1 MKPTAHRDG
10 GKTVRRLLEVPPGG
24 HRLADGGH
32 VLVAG
37 VGAALCICARD
48 PDTGIGGISHFLL
61 PVEDGAPDAWSGTA
75 AARAMRL
82 GNHAVEHLLTDIHKR
97 GGARDRLEVMVF
109 GGAQMHDAMHDV
121 ARESADII
129 RRYLA
134 IEGFQTVREEL
145 GGECARQVVY
155 VPATGCSRVTVAG
168 VRRRREILAWEL
180 EAVRQAA
187 APVEPL
193 GMVELF

>member
-1 MKPTAHRDG
+1 MKPVAHRDC
-10 GKTVRRLLEVPPGG
+10 GKTVRCLLEVPPGE
-24 HRLADGGH
+24 HRLADSEH

-37 VGAALCICARD
+37 VGAALCVCVRD
-48 PDTGIGGISHFLL
+48 PDAGIGGISHFLL
-61 PVEDGAPDAWSGTA
+61 PAEERVPDTWSGTT

-82 GNHAVEHLLTDIHKR
+82 GNLAVEHLLTDIHKR

-109 GGAQMHDAMHDV
+109 GGALLHHAMHDV

-145 GGECARQVVY
+145 GGQCARQVVY
-155 VPATGCSRVTVAG
+155 VPATGCNRVTVAG
-168 VRRRREILAWEL
+168 ARRRREILAWEL
-180 EAVRQAA
+180 EVLHR
-187 APVEPL
+187 PMVETFA
-193 GMVELF
+193 GVVELF

>member
-1 MKPTAHRDG
+1 MKSSSQDDC
-10 GKTVRRLLEVPPGG
+10 GKGVRHLLEVPPGE
-24 HRLADGGH
+24 HRLADGDH

-37 VGAALCICARD
+37 VGAALCVCARD
-48 PDTGIGGISHFLL
+48 PGTGVGGISHFLL
-61 PVEDGAPDAWSGTA
+61 PAEERAPDAWSGTT

-82 GNHAVEHLLTDIHKR
+82 GNLAVEHLLTDIHKR
-97 GGARDRLEVMVF
+97 GGARNRLEVMVF
-109 GGAQMHDAMHDV
+109 GGAQLHDAMHDV
-121 ARESADII
+121 ARKSADII

-134 IEGFQTVREEL
+134 IEGLQTVREEL

-168 VRRRREILAWEL
+168 ARRRHEILAWEI

-187 APVEPL
+187 EPLEPL

>member
-1 MKPTAHRDG
+1 MKPPAHRDG
-10 GKTVRRLLEVPPGG
+10 GKMVLRLLEVPPGG
-24 HRLADGGH
+24 HRLADGDR

-37 VGAALCICARD
+37 VGAALCVCARD
-48 PDTGIGGISHFLL
+48 PEAGIGGISHFLL
-61 PVEDGAPDAWSGTA
+61 PAKVSARDAWSGTA

-82 GNHAVEHLLTDIHKR
+82 GNLAVEHLLTDIHKR
-97 GGARDRLEVMVF
+97 GCARDRIEIMVF
-109 GGAQMHDAMHDV
+109 GGALLHDAMHDV
-121 ARESADII
+121 AREGADII

-168 VRRRREILAWEL
+168 DRRRREILAWEL

-187 APVEPL
+187 GPVEPL